1 LPSPV
6 VGALLA
12 RVSPAPP
19 ATSTAPI
26 LAAEGV
32 HKRFGGRKVL
42 AGASFAAA
50 RGQIVAILGE
60 NGSGKSTLLK
70 ILAGRERMDHG
81 RVVRDAAT
89 GYCPQDAVLYP
100 YLTPDE
106 HFELFARAYAL
117 PPERA
122 RARADELLGAFGF
135 AGHRRRVVHELS
147 GGTRQKLNLALALLH
162 DPPVL
167 LLDEPYAGFDIE
179 TYHRF
184 VAWCDRA
191 RREGRCVVLVTHL
204 VFEQGHFDAIFHL
217 RDGTLHAEPR

>member
-1 LPSPV
+1 VPRVPPDPV
-6 VGALLA
+6 L
-12 RVSPAPP
+12 
-19 ATSTAPI
+19 T
-26 LAAEGV
+26 AEGV
-32 HKRFGGRKVL
+32 HKRFGGRRVL

-50 RGQIVAILGE
+50 PGQIVAVLGE

-81 RVVRDAAT
+81 RVVCRAAA

-100 YLTPDE
+100 HLTPDE
-106 HFELFARAYAL
+106 HFELFALAYAIA
-117 PPERA
+117 PARA
-122 RARADELLGAFGF
+122 RARADELLDTFGF
-135 AGHRRRVVHELS
+135 AAYRRRVVNELS
-147 GGTRQKLNLALALLH
+147 GGTRQKLNLALALIH

-184 VAWCDRA
+184 VAFCDRA
-191 RREGRCVVLVTHL
+191 RGEGRCVVLVTHL
-204 VFEQGHFDAIFHL
+204 VFDHGHFDAVFNL